1 MKRLSLALGPLL
13 LLPAAGRAQPA
24 SIPIGY
30 CSSLKEID
38 AARAAG
44 FDYVELRTSEVA
56 ALPDTEFE
64 KLAEGLKRDGP
75 PVPVTFLFI
84 PPDLKLTGPAVDEAA
99 QMAYVKKALTRVAR
113 LGAQTVVLGSGTAR
127 RVPEGF
133 PKEKGLDQF
142 VDFCRRLAPEAKSH
156 GITIAIE
163 PQRPQ
168 ESNIVNSVAEGLDVV
183 RAVDDPAIQL
193 TVDFYHLAEVKEDPS
208 IVVKAAPYVRH
219 LHMANPT
226 GRVFPLRWEEFD
238 YAGFFQSLRQIGYK
252 GRMSVEARSA
262 DFAAEAPRTIAFLR
276 GAFGR

>member
-1 MKRLSLALGPLL
+1 MRRSFLASLVVLL
-13 LLPAAGRAQPA
+13 AEAPSRAAT
-24 SIPIGY
+24 IPIGY
-30 CSSLKEID
+30 CSTLQEID

-44 FDYVELRTSEVA
+44 FDYVELRTSEIA
-56 ALPDTEFE
+56 ALPDVEFE
-64 KLAEGLKRDGP
+64 KLAEELKRKGP

-84 PPDLKLTGPAVDEAA
+84 PPDLKLTGPAVDEEA
-99 QMAYVKKALTRVAR
+99 QRTYVRKALTRVAR
-113 LGAQTVVLGSGTAR
+113 LGARTVVLGSGTAR

-133 PKEKGLDQF
+133 PMEKGLDQF
-142 VDFCRRLAPEAKSH
+142 VGFCRRLAPEAASR

-168 ESNIVNSVAEGLDVV
+168 ESNIVNSVAEALDVV

-193 TVDFYHLAEVKEDPS
+193 VVDFYHLAEVKEDPS
-208 IVVKAAPYVRH
+208 IVVKAAPHVRH

-226 GRVFPLRWEEFD
+226 GRVFPLRFEEYD
-238 YAGFFQSLRQIGYK
+238 YAGFFRSLRQIGYE

-276 GAFGR
+276 GAFER